1 MNENPGEGTPN
12 PLNPNPEAS
21 GGAAPIEPSAQT
33 QAEPAAPMANTQP
46 VDPTSRPM
54 EKATEQTAEPKKKKT
69 GLIVA
74 ILVCLLVAVGCGV
87 AAALLMLNP
96 NGGDPVATAMN
107 KLMSGDTNT
116 NVVVNG
122 DIDINIG
129 DSSSP
134 VSAVKIDFEAKT
146 VAKTAVNSLDASVKI
161 IPRLGG
167 KNLSLDFSEVYSE
180 SGDLYLKVDG
190 ITDAFEN
197 MSSSTS
203 ETPLTIESL
212 IETQETTTELE
223 VITDIDS
230 MDVTTDTSYFSFD
243 NISGVLDIIESLE
256 GEWIRLATEELGAF
270 SDNIVVEEPL
280 SCVVDFAESVEAN
293 SNSMLELYNRN
304 PFVTSSTEN
313 LQVTS
318 RRDPIYKITI
328 DEEKFVNYI
337 GSLQDTGLLDDFYSC
352 VGLKDYMEITA
363 EDIAGVVEEMPEIYV
378 EVNSNNV
385 FTRLYLQYKIEDI
398 VPSDCVYSETLEE
411 IEDCGVEM
419 GSEATSTVTIDLTFD
434 YPANIN
440 ISEPVEYQ
448 SLTDI
453 LQKIFISYGFD
464 DYNLSE

>member
-1 MNENPGEGTPN
+1 MRAEI
-12 PLNPNPEAS
+12 L
-21 GGAAPIEPSAQT
+21 IEEKVKKLIAQ
-33 QAEPAAPMANTQP
+33 
-46 VDPTSRPM
+46 
-54 EKATEQTAEPKKKKT
+54 
-69 GLIVA
+69 
-74 ILVCLLVAVGCGV
+74 
-87 AAALLMLNP
+87 
-96 NGGDPVATAMN
+96 
-107 KLMSGDTNT
+107 
-116 NVVVNG
+116 
-122 DIDINIG
+122 
-129 DSSSP
+129 
-134 VSAVKIDFEAKT
+134 
-146 VAKTAVNSLDASVKI
+146 
-161 IPRLGG
+161 
-167 KNLSLDFSEVYSE
+167 
-180 SGDLYLKVDG
+180 
-190 ITDAFEN
+190 
-197 MSSSTS
+197 
-203 ETPLTIESL
+203 

-230 MDVTTDTSYFSFD
+230 MDVTTDTSYFPFD
-243 NISGVLDIIESLE
+243 NISSVLDIIESLE
-256 GEWIRLATEELGAF
+256 GEWIRLSTEEWGAF

-419 GSEATSTVTIDLTFD
+419 GAEATSTVTIDLTFD

-448 SLTDI
+448 NLTDI
-453 LQKIFISYGFD
+453 LQAIFMSYDFD
-464 DYNLSE
+464 DYNLGG